1 MIGGLFLVE
10 VKKVVFNKPV
20 LNGELAVPG
29 DKSISHR
36 AVMLGSIAEGKTSI
50 SGFLDGED
58 CLRTIEIFRQLG
70 VSIVRE
76 GTTVIVESPGM
87 LGWQLPTETLYAG
100 NSGTTARLILG
111 ILAGSQIT
119 STLTG
124 DEYLS
129 KRPMKR
135 VSLPLKS
142 MGASIVGELD
152 SNLLPLTI
160 SGGPLTA
167 IDYDMP
173 IASAQVKSAILF
185 AGLNAEG
192 ETSVSEQTVS
202 RDHTE
207 RMLEQFGADIQKD
220 GNKVRVKGGRVLKGT
235 EVRVPGDISSA
246 AFFMV
251 AAAMTEGSS
260 VTFKDVGLNPTRTG
274 ILDVLKDMGAKVEI
288 LEQSGG
294 LGEPFGTVNI
304 SYAGLRGTEISG
316 DLIPRLIDELPVIA
330 LLATQAEGIT
340 VIKDAGELRVK
351 ETDRIAAV
359 TAELKKIG
367 AQIEET
373 EDGMIIHGP
382 TALTGGTLASYG
394 DHRIGMM
401 AGIAAL
407 AASGPIEIEEPSCIN
422 ISYPNFFDD
431 LEKLAFQTNLQG

>member
-1 MIGGLFLVE
+1 MVE
-10 VKKVVFNKPV
+10 MKKVEFNKPV
-20 LNGELAVPG
+20 LTGELSVPG

-36 AVMLGSIAEGKTSI
+36 AVMLGSIAKGKTSI

-58 CLRTIEIFRQLG
+58 CLRTIAIFRQLG
-70 VSIVRE
+70 VSIERD
-76 GTTVIVESPGM
+76 GTNVEVESPGM
-87 LGWQLPTETLYAG
+87 HKWQQPAEDLYAG
-100 NSGTTARLILG
+100 NSGTTARLMLG

-119 STLTG
+119 SVLTG

-129 KRPMKR
+129 KRPMNR
-135 VSLPLKS
+135 VALPLKA
-142 MGASIVGELD
+142 MGASIAGKLD

-160 SGGPLTA
+160 TGGKLSA

-192 ETSVSEQTVS
+192 ETAVSEQTIS

-207 RMLEQFGADIQKD
+207 RMLAQFGADIRQD
-220 GNKVRVKGGRVLKGT
+220 GNKAIVKGGSVLHGT

-251 AAAMTEGSS
+251 AAAMTQGSS
-260 VTFKDVGLNPTRTG
+260 VIFKDVGLNPTRTG
-274 ILDVLKDMGAKVEI
+274 ILDVLKHMGATIEV
-288 LEQSGG
+288 LEQTDGI
-294 LGEPFGTVNI
+294 GEPYGTVKI
-304 SYAGLRGTEISG
+304 SHASLQGTEISG
-316 DLIPRLIDELPVIA
+316 ELIPRLIDELPVIA
-330 LLATQAEGIT
+330 LLATQAEGTT
-340 VIKDAGELRVK
+340 VIKDAEELRVK

-359 TAELKKIG
+359 TTELRKIG

-401 AGIAAL
+401 AAIAGLVTTGAIT
-407 AASGPIEIEEPSCIN
+407 IEDPSCIN
-422 ISYPNFFDD
+422 ISYPGFFDD
-431 LEKLAFQTNLQG
+431 LEKLAVPTNVKG

>member
-1 MIGGLFLVE
+1 MVE
-10 VKKVVFNKPV
+10 TKTVEFNKPV
-20 LNGELAVPG
+20 LTGEIAVPG

-36 AVMLGSIAEGKTSI
+36 AVMLGSIAKGKTTI
-50 SGFLDGED
+50 TGFLDGED
-58 CLRTIEIFRQLG
+58 CLRTIDIFQQLG
-70 VSIVRE
+70 VTIERN
-76 GTTVIVESPGM
+76 GTNVTVESPGM
-87 LGWQLPTETLYAG
+87 HSWQSPKEELYAG
-100 NSGTTARLILG
+100 NSGTTARLMLG
-111 ILAGSQIT
+111 ILAGSHVT
-119 STLTG
+119 SVLTG

-129 KRPMKR
+129 KRPMNR
-135 VSLPLKS
+135 VSVPLKS
-142 MGASIVGELD
+142 MNASIEGESD

-160 SGGPLTA
+160 TGGQLTA
-167 IDYDMP
+167 MDYAMP

-207 RMLEQFGADIQKD
+207 RMLEQFGVAIQRE
-220 GNKVRVKGGRVLKGT
+220 GRTVRVQGGSVLTGT
-235 EVRVPGDISSA
+235 DVRVPGDISSA

-274 ILDVLKDMGAKVEI
+274 ILDVLENMGAKIDIV
-288 LEQSGG
+288 EQSTG
-294 LGEPFGTVNI
+294 LGEPFGTVTI
-304 SYAGLRGTEISG
+304 SHDGLRATEISG

-330 LLATQAEGIT
+330 LLATQATGNT
-340 VIKDAGELRVK
+340 VIKDAAELRVK
-351 ETDRIAAV
+351 ETDRITAV
-359 TAELKKIG
+359 TTELKKLG

-401 AGIAAL
+401 AAIASL
-407 AASGPIEIEEPSCIN
+407 AASGSIEIEDPSCIN
-422 ISYPNFFDD
+422 ISYPGFFED
-431 LEKLAFQTNLQG
+431 LEKLAFRTNIHR